1 MANGKVGIVN
11 LKELTK
17 QIKNL
22 DKASEKV
29 LNATVNDFKK
39 RGPSWVAQEV
49 VKKYN
54 VKKAEIVPSKTGNS
68 AGGSSGKKK
77 IGNVSIKGR
86 TISTVSITYKGRRL
100 TPTHFSMTPKAPK
113 PGSAYTLK
121 AQIKKGEK
129 KTLGKVK
136 KLTKKQRKNIG
147 HNLTQQGTR
156 NSPKS
161 PIMLMHTGNKQPGG
175 TNYIPFQ
182 RQSQRRNDLK
192 AIKTVSMPQMV
203 SNEEVSK
210 HINDAITTNLGKRF
224 DHYLNRYMPVE
235 DK

>member
-29 LNATVNDFKK
+29 LNATVRDFK
-39 RGPSWVAQEV
+39 RNAPGWVAQAV
-49 VKKYN
+49 VKEYNIAAKEIKPAKKGWKYF
-54 VKKAEIVPSKTGNS
+54 KTGS
-68 AGGSSGKKK
+68 LQ
-77 IGNVSIKGR
+77 VKGD
-86 TISTVSITYKGRRL
+86 TVASVAIEYMGRRL
-100 TPTHFSMTPKAPK
+100 TPARFGMTPKAPK

-147 HNLTQQGTR
+147 RNLTQQGTR

-161 PIMLMHTGNKQPGG
+161 PIMLMYTGNKQPGG
-175 TNYIPFQ
+175 TNFIPFQ
-182 RQSQRRNDLK
+182 RQSQRRDDLK
-192 AIKTVSMPQMV
+192 TIRTISMPQMV
-203 SNEEVSK
+203 RNEEVSK
-210 HINDAITTNLGKRF
+210 HINKIIDKELGEKF
-224 DHYLNRYMPVE
+224 EKHLHKYMPVE
-235 DK
+235 DR